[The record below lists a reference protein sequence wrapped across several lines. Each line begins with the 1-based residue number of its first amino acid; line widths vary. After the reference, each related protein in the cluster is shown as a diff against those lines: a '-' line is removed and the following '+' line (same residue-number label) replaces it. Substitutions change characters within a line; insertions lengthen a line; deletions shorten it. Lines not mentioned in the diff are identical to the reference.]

1 MQYHHYRCH
10 VQICLGPMSVQAIW
24 FQSPAYDIP
33 TYPYLNTFS
42 GLDDNCYV
50 KRKTRE
56 KFYCD
61 RCDYYS
67 FNPDVL
73 KCHVETIHIAKRYQ
87 CVLCEFA
94 IYERDKLI
102 KHIESK
108 HPCDECQRNAES
120 DEKTLT
126 NSEQVKEREF
136 CIHRDLSTL
145 FSGKVINNFC
155 DIIFI
160 FFKILFKI

>member
-1 MQYHHYRCH
+1 M
-10 VQICLGPMSVQAIW
+10 GPMSVQAVW

-50 KRKTRE
+50 KRKTM
-56 KFYCD
+56 KKLYCD
-61 RCDYYS
+61 FCDYYS
-67 FNPDVL
+67 TNPDVL

-87 CVLCEFA
+87 RVLCEFA

-102 KHIESK
+102 KHIETK
-108 HPCDECQRNAES
+108 HPCDECQENAES
-120 DEKTLT
+120 DEKTPR
-126 NSEQVKEREF
+126 KERES

-145 FSGKVINNFC
+145 FSGKGSHKQCPRSHFL
-155 DIIFI
+155 
-160 FFKILFKI
+160 KIYRYI